1 MTPLGGFCRWRRG
14 GFSMGKWDAEW
25 LRDIAAAEEELK
37 RAKTKSKINEI
48 QMRIKGM
55 KSYIR
60 MDNLERTS

>member
-1 MTPLGGFCRWRRG
+1 
-14 GFSMGKWDAEW
+14 MGKWDAEW